1 MYFKLS
7 KNLIYV
13 LDLDFFA
20 TLFANRP
27 TQKIAHNRK
36 KRISR
41 SRHFLKGKE
50 VTVVLFLPRADIV
63 CKKRAVFAFWLIF
76 DKKSKIAFKFTFLK
90 FGVARPFFLCV
101 GPLIPCV
108 YKRSVARLVQKR
120 AAARVVLYFSGSFPI
135 SPAPCKGAW

>member
-13 LDLDFFA
+13 LDLEIFA

-76 DKKSKIAFKFTFLK
+76 DKKAKLPSNLHF
-90 FGVARPFFLCV
+90 
-101 GPLIPCV
+101 
-108 YKRSVARLVQKR
+108 
-120 AAARVVLYFSGSFPI
+120 
-135 SPAPCKGAW
+135 